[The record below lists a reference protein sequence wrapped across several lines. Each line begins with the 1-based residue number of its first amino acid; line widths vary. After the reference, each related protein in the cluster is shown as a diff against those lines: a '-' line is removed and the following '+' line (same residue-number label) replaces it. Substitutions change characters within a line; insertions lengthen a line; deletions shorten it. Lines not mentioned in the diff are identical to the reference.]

1 MVDINAI
8 VDSTMI
14 GEGTRIWA
22 FCHVLKGARI
32 GKNCNIGEHCYI
44 ENDVV
49 IGNDVVI
56 KNGVSLWDKLRIG
69 DKVFVGPNATFVNDI
84 YPRTK
89 AVNPDF
95 LLKETVIEEGASIGA
110 NATILCGIKIG
121 RYAMI
126 GAGAVVTK
134 DIPEFALARGVPA
147 RIVGKVDIYGHP
159 IRIKL

>member
-1 MVDINAI
+1 MIDMNAI
-8 VDSTMI
+8 VDSRQI

-22 FCHVLKGARI
+22 FCHVLQGARI

-49 IGNDVVI
+49 IGDDVVI
-56 KNGVSLWDKLRIG
+56 KNGVSIWDKVRIA
-69 DKVFVGPNATFVNDI
+69 DKVFIGPNAVFVNDI

-89 AVNPDF
+89 SVNPDF
-95 LLKETVIEEGASIGA
+95 MIKETVIEQGASIGA
-110 NATILCGIKIG
+110 NATLLCGIKIG
-121 RYAMI
+121 KYAMI

-147 RIVGKVDIYGHP
+147 RIVGKVDIMGHP